1 MAAQFDPF
9 VRSLIARLERE
20 LARGPIVPE
29 HTAETA
35 AIGGWNKLG
44 HELERFLRALIEQ
57 LVPHVDAAKAA
68 EARARL
74 EDKITLGTL
83 EDVARDVG
91 AAVVRNKR
99 SLDSVARRV
108 LEDLHAGPRSK
119 IHRLVELRNV
129 AAHGGKQ
136 KLTVPGVRADLL
148 AAITLL
154 TG

>member
-1 MAAQFDPF
+1 MATRFDPS

-44 HELERFLRALIEQ
+44 HELERFLRALVDE
-57 LVPHVDAAKAA
+57 LAPHADAVKVA
-68 EARARL
+68 EARSRL

-83 EDVARDVG
+83 EDVARDLG
-91 AAVVRNKR
+91 AGLPRSKR
-99 SLDSVARRV
+99 VIDPVARRV
-108 LEDLHAGPRSK
+108 LDDLQSGPRSRL
-119 IHRLVELRNV
+119 HRLVELRNV

-136 KLTVPGVRADLL
+136 KLTVAGVRGDLE